1 MTTTTTATTTMASRR
16 RLALPLFTAA
26 ALAAAAVVLPAAPA
40 RAAESCQALTL
51 AEVDASFDVSN
62 EGDLAF
68 SNVGVDFEAGNRVVI
83 SADVTVA
90 GFGGKQRTSSI
101 IAVLIGLLVPG
112 QSGFMDY
119 TDDSCME
126 KAVPGRSSGAAPRAC
141 SVMARAFRDFVG
153 AKLGAPAADVLLSQ
167 EGDALWKWMGP
178 ELDAY
183 KCVVPH
189 DVLSGLPR

>member
-1 MTTTTTATTTMASRR
+1 MTTTTRMASRHR
-16 RLALPLFTAA
+16 FVLPLSAAA

-40 RAAESCQALTL
+40 RAAETCQALTL
-51 AEVDASFDVSN
+51 AEVDASFDVPD

-68 SNVGVDFEAGNRVVI
+68 SNVGVDFESGNRVAI
-83 SADVTVA
+83 SADVTVT

-101 IAVLIGLLVPG
+101 IAVLIGLVVPG

-126 KAVPGRSSGAAPRAC
+126 KVVPGRSSGAAPRAC
-141 SVMARAFRDFVG
+141 GVMSRAFRDFVG
-153 AKLGAPAADVLLSQ
+153 AKLGAPAPDVLLSQ
-167 EGDALWKWMGP
+167 QGDALWRWLDPK
-178 ELDAY
+178 LDAY